1 MNPAECLFCKIIK
14 DEIPSKKVYEDNDC
28 LAFLDINP
36 ANRGHCLIIPKK
48 HYENIYDIDDRALEK
63 LIITAKNLSK
73 LVKEKLE
80 CNGINIVQNNERY
93 AGQLVNH
100 FHVHIIPRYEDD
112 KVVITYQRVS
122 LSDADF
128 EDIKS
133 KLTEVKK
140 SPRDWDFNI

>member
-100 FHVHIIPRYEDD
+100 FHVHIIQRYEDD